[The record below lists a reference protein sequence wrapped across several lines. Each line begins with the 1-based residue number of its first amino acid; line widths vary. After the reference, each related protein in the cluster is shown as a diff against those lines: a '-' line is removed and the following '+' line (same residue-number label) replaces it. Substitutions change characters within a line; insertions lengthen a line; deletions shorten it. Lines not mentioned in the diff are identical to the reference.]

1 MTEEVLQKLAID
13 SDSDMEPE
21 DDDFWLDGDDFVLK
35 INYEAVLDEPVLLFF
50 FLKKVWKVFV
60 Y

>member
-21 DDDFWLDGDDFVLK
+21 EDDFCQMEVILLLKVVLK
-35 INYEAVLDEPVLLFF
+35 LC
-50 FLKKVWKVFV
+50 
-60 Y
+60 